1 MAASTAS
8 VEAVIAIKREATEK
22 LRREVLQAYPGIPQE
37 DYFLLGH
44 FLWGDWLFADSPVL
58 EQLPTTIEDR
68 DFRRDVVLRSIATYN
83 EQCQQLI
90 ATNKTLRESVTGIE
104 RLFLKAVWELLQLRR
119 LAPEQTLD
127 RITAERKVNEID
139 PDFSFEQAVQA
150 MLDKD
155 RS

>member
-8 VEAVIAIKREATEK
+8 VEAVNAIKRETTAK

-44 FLWGDWLFADSPVL
+44 FLWGDWLFADSPAL

-83 EQCQQLI
+83 ERCQQLT
-90 ATNKTLRESVTGIE
+90 ADNKTLRASVGGIE
-104 RLFLKAVWELLQLRR
+104 RLFLKALWELLQLRKV
-119 LAPEQTLD
+119 ASPQILD
-127 RITAERKVNEID
+127 RITIERKVNEID